1 MFPFV
6 SYYCYGLCPIK
17 NYTILLSSAIFMLS
31 FRMETK
37 KLIEDAEKY
46 LMHTYSRFPVVLRK
60 GRGMRVWGTSGKEYL
75 DFIGGI
81 AVNVLGHCPPKVVVS
96 IQKQAQRLIHVSN
109 LYHIEPQIKLAKLLC
124 VNSFADKVFFCNSGA
139 EANEAAIKLARKYAS
154 DHRGTDCH
162 EIITT
167 LNSFHGRTLGS
178 LTATGQEKFHKGFH
192 PLVPG
197 FRYVPYNNIDALR
210 AAVSPKTCAI
220 LLEPIQGEG
229 GVVVPGADYLK
240 QVRQLCDDNGILL
253 MLDEVQTGMGR
264 TGKLFAYEQF
274 GIVPDVMTLAKGLGA
289 GVPIGALLATDRVA
303 SAFQPKTHAS
313 TFGGNPLVCAAA
325 ITTLE
330 VILEDGFVLDH
341 VNRMSRYFFERLSH
355 LKTACPEKVLDV
367 RGMGLLV
374 AVELVRDALP
384 VVNACLD
391 RGILIG
397 TAGAGNVLRFTP
409 PLIVEEKDID
419 VLISTLEDILE
430 K

>member
-1 MFPFV
+1 
-6 SYYCYGLCPIK
+6 
-17 NYTILLSSAIFMLS
+17 
-31 FRMETK
+31 METK
-37 KLIEDAEKY
+37 KLIDDAEKY
-46 LMHTYSRFPVVLRK
+46 VMHTYSRFPLVLRK
-60 GRGMRVWGTSGKEYL
+60 GRGMRVWSTSGKEYL

-81 AVNVLGHCPPKVVVS
+81 AVNVLGHCHPKVVVA

-124 VNSFADKVFFCNSGA
+124 THSFADKVFFCNSGA

-154 DHRGTDCH
+154 DHIGPDCH
-162 EIITT
+162 QIITT

-178 LTATGQEKFHKGFH
+178 LTATGQEKFHKGFA

-197 FRYVPYNNIDALR
+197 FSYVPYDDIHALK
-210 AAVSPKTCAI
+210 AAITPKTCAI
-220 LLEPIQGEG
+220 MLEPIQGEG
-229 GVVVPGADYLK
+229 GVKVPGVEYMQ
-240 QVRQLCDDNGILL
+240 QVRRLCDDNHILL
-253 MLDEVQTGMGR
+253 ILDEVQTGMGR
-264 TGKLFAYEQF
+264 TGKLFAYEHF
-274 GIVPDVMTLAKGLGA
+274 GITPDIMTLAKGLGA
-289 GVPIGALLATDRVA
+289 GVPIGAMLATDKVA
-303 SAFQPKTHAS
+303 ASFQPKTHAS

-341 VNRMSRYFFERLSH
+341 VNRMSRYFFDRLAH
-355 LKTACPEKVLDV
+355 VKTAFPDKVLDV
-367 RGMGLLV
+367 RGMGLMI

-384 VVNACLD
+384 VVSACIE
-391 RGILIG
+391 RGVLIG

-419 VLISTLEDILE
+419 VLISTLEDVFE